1 MASVIKEKEGGPLWT
16 PLYKELRAEI
26 LSRNLRD
33 GSKLSE
39 SYVCK
44 KYGVSRTPVREALFQ
59 LEAEGLIKIIP
70 NRGAFVTG
78 LTDRDISDIFDMR
91 CLLEA
96 QAAEWAVMRMS
107 AEEIDKL
114 SEALDKI
121 KEERKGSRFPVQE
134 VASPQNLP
142 APSAIEQQRELNY
155 FAPMISLQRLLKSSW
170 IKDVRANDEYNEQWT
185 DTFIDA
191 LMQSEFREHIA
202 LEWGKE
208 DRRLQIKGYIV
219 GLLKDAGVLKGSYDK
234 ISEKVSLIENPR
246 TFSKYMGA
254 GKKQPYADWVK
265 DYVSPQER

>member
-1 MASVIKEKEGGPLWT
+1 MAFKADYIIIGIGQKWPTELLLKS
-16 PLYKELRAEI
+16 LYDPEL
-26 LSRNLRD
+26 
-33 GSKLSE
+33 
-39 SYVCK
+39 
-44 KYGVSRTPVREALFQ
+44 P
-59 LEAEGLIKIIP
+59 EAEWW
-70 NRGAFVTG
+70 R
-78 LTDRDISDIFDMR
+78 
-91 CLLEA
+91 
-96 QAAEWAVMRMS
+96 RMAILQNAS
-107 AEEIDKL
+107 WQTKDPKL

>member
-114 SEALDKI
+114 SEALD
-121 KEERKGSRFPVQE
+121 FM
-134 VASPQNLP
+134 
-142 APSAIEQQRELNY
+142 ELY
-155 FAPMISLQRLLKSSW
+155 TLRG
-170 IKDVRANDEYNEQWT
+170 
-185 DTFIDA
+185 DA
-191 LMQSEFREHIA
+191 ARILEFNSEFHNIIYDGCRDRMIQNTLKTYHTYLKNALPPVSYSKAQLRDIFKEHKAIYLA
-202 LEWGKE
+202 FEAKNAVTARKVME
-208 DRRLQIKGYIV
+208 EHVRHSKARRMIDYEFP
-219 GLLKDAGVLKGSYDK
+219 DK
-234 ISEKVSLIENPR
+234 KS
-246 TFSKYMGA
+246 
-254 GKKQPYADWVK
+254 
-265 DYVSPQER
+265 